1 MGTIRESLKVYKR
14 KQTLGR
20 YEREILKH
28 IEATGLM
35 LPFDLHT
42 GGRGTKENPRRSQQA
57 RFEWKR
63 RLESMVRKGLLA
75 RVKKG
80 SGFGYDLTS
89 KGENTA
95 EQIIIGELSVEK
107 PWRWDGRWRLL
118 TFDIPEKRKSARDE
132 LRSVLQTI
140 GFVQVQKS
148 VWAYP
153 YDCRDAIEL
162 IRKKYQL
169 TKEVRYF
176 VVEDIEFDREL
187 REQFELPM

>member
-14 KQTLGR
+14 KQKLGR

-42 GGRGTKENPRRSQQA
+42 GGYGTRENPRRMQQA

-63 RLESMVRKGLLA
+63 RLEGMVRKGLLV
-75 RVKKG
+75 RLKKG
-80 SGFGYDLTS
+80 NGFGYDLTS
-89 KGENTA
+89 KGEHTA

-107 PWRWDGRWRLL
+107 PWRWDGKWRLV
-118 TFDIPEKRKSARDE
+118 TFDIPE
-132 LRSVLQTI
+132 
-140 GFVQVQKS
+140 S

-162 IRKKYQL
+162 IRKKYKL
-169 TKEVRYF
+169 TK
-176 VVEDIEFDREL
+176 
-187 REQFELPM
+187 